1 MNEKKEISVPS
12 DNTRVYIKPQQPIKI
27 HKAGKNEQELNK
39 RKQQFLNANGI
50 KVKID
55 GSWGPWQEEQYR
67 KLTNNSQFSFADFFT
82 NAMIGASVAD
92 NPAVMTASG
101 WKQDQPGNWKQKR
114 TKESD
119 KLASNLAVIGEAA
132 ITAPTAVKDIGAL
145 YNVVSHPVQ
154 SAKTVYNAVDG
165 IPRYIFDHLPYK
177 TIFNIK
183 KGLKNF
189 GKDFKEIIRNPINQN
204 PIAAVKAR
212 RYRSN
217 IGKQP
222 RTDVESVGHYKTYS
236 SYQNG
241 KDPIPQIRGRLYDRL
256 QNHDHMYSYP
266 YDGIGIPL
274 VDGINDADYLISSIP
289 VKDYL
294 PFKEVYKLG
303 LGSNPTVFDKMVT
316 AIQTPRNYIKVNMSP
331 AFAADHEFIKINRKA
346 LNDFGFDIPTTL
358 SHEYNHALRN
368 IYFKNRG
375 SDVISK
381 ESPFFKKQAFDYRHL
396 PKSSRDYLDNFTEI
410 EARGTQLKN
419 YFDTDVLTPDMLKYA
434 SQHYVPDTGFDNNM
448 YQFFSGIKDW
458 DKAAEYLTKYSLKN
472 GGKLNNTFPK

>member
-1 MNEKKEISVPS
+1 MKIIPKFQHSGKLPSKE
-12 DNTRVYIKPQQPIKI
+12 Y
-27 HKAGKNEQELNK
+27 NK
-39 RKQQFLNANGI
+39 RKQQFLNQNGI

-55 GSWGPWQEEQYR
+55 GSWGPWQQKQYN
-67 KLTNNSQFSFADFFT
+67 KIKSKQTESKWDWFT
-82 NAMIGASVAD
+82 RIMMGAAMAE

-101 WKQDQPGNWKQKR
+101 WKQDQSGNWKQKR

-132 ITAPTAVKDIGAL
+132 ITAPTAIKDIGAL

-154 SAKTVYNAVDG
+154 SVKTVYNFVDG
-165 IPRYIFDHLPYK
+165 VPRYVFDHLPYK
-177 TIFNIK
+177 TIYNIK
-183 KGLKNF
+183 KGIRNF

-204 PIAAVKAR
+204 PIATVKAR
-212 RYRSN
+212 RYKSN

-222 RTDVESVGHYKTYS
+222 RTDVESIGHYKTYS

-274 VDGINDADYLISSIP
+274 VDGINDTDYLISSIP

-303 LGSNPTVFDKMVT
+303 LGSNPTVFDKMIT

-368 IYFKNRG
+368 SYFRNNG
-375 SDVISK
+375 SDAISK
-381 ESPFFKKQAFDYRHL
+381 MTPFFKKQAFDYSHL

-472 GGKLNNTFPK
+472 GGKLNNTFSK

>member
-27 HKAGKNEQELNK
+27 HKATKNEKELNK

-67 KLTNNSQFSFADFFT
+67 KLTNNSQFSFADLFT
-82 NAMIGASVAD
+82 NAMVGASVAD

-101 WKQDQPGNWKQKR
+101 WKQDQSGNWKQKR

-154 SAKTVYNAVDG
+154 SAKTVYNFVDSM
-165 IPRYIFDHLPYK
+165 PKYIFDHLPYK

-183 KGLKNF
+183 KGVRNF
-189 GKDFKEIIRNPINQN
+189 SKDFKEIIRNPINQN
-204 PIAAVKAR
+204 PIATVKAR

-217 IGKQP
+217 IGNQP
-222 RTDVESVGHYKTYS
+222 RTDVESIGRYKTYS

-241 KDPIPQIRGRLYDRL
+241 KDPIPQLRERLRDRI

-266 YDGIGIPL
+266 DDGIGVYL
-274 VDGINDADYLISSIP
+274 TDVFDDADFLISSIP
-289 VKDYL
+289 IKEYL

-303 LGSNPTVFDKMVT
+303 LDSNPTVFDKIST

-368 IYFKNRG
+368 SYFRNNRT
-375 SDVISK
+375 DVISK
-381 ESPFFKKQAFDYRHL
+381 MAPLFREQAFDYSHL
-396 PKSSRDYLDNFTEI
+396 PKSARSYLDNFTEI

-434 SQHYVPDTGFDNNM
+434 SKHYVPDTGFDNNM

-472 GGKLNNTFPK
+472 GGKLNSTFPK